1 MSIKLE
7 MQVSIEDI
15 EKALSEVQNK
25 PNTNLKNQIN
35 SKSTKE
41 KTAIDIQKQICNNIK
56 SKIAKSSSMKLEQ
69 EEVLEDNSIL
79 LTISI

>member
-15 EKALSEVQNK
+15 EKALSEAHN
-25 PNTNLKNQIN
+25 PNINIKKQIN
-35 SKSTKE
+35 SKAIRE
-41 KTAIDIQKQICNNIK
+41 KSSINIQKQVCNNIK
-56 SKIAKSSSMKLEQ
+56 SKITKNSYMRLEQ